1 VDSLEDTGR
10 RVGILDLPA
19 WWTATCRP
27 AIPTRSAGRPPPS
40 NMPRGPSCRSRHR
53 ARRTLWTATVTA
65 SDGAVAHDEGPEQ
78 TR

>member
-19 WWTATCRP
+19 WWTATAGQRLPPGAPGGRRRATCR
-27 AIPTRSAGRPPPS
+27 G
-40 NMPRGPSCRSRHR
+40 GLR
-53 ARRTLWTATVTA
+53 AEADTGHAETLWTATVTA
-65 SDGAVAHDEGPEQ
+65 DDGAVAHDEGPEQ